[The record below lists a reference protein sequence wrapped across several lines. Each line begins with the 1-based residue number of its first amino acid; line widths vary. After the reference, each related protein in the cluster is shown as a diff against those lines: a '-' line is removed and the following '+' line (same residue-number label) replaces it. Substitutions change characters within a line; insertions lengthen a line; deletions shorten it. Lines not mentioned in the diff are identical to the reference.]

1 MGDRR
6 TGRQIISPS
15 QQTRAG
21 RAIPATFAMNN
32 FNIMGRVVEV
42 IPRLNN
48 KCPWL
53 VVIETELGRNKT
65 TRVPVKVFRNEQPP
79 VGWIAV
85 ISGVLDSREW
95 QGRRY
100 LQLVVKSHNF
110 LPPPAQVQP
119 QPYRQPPPRYSE
131 ADQPPRRSNPPPQ
144 MPPEHYPPEDDDI
157 PF

>member
-1 MGDRR
+1 
-6 TGRQIISPS
+6 
-15 QQTRAG
+15 
-21 RAIPATFAMNN
+21 MNN

-65 TRVPVKVFRNEQPP
+65 MRVPVKVFRNEQPP

-85 ISGVLDSREW
+85 ISGTLGIWDGSGTPYPQLEVKSRE
-95 QGRRY
+95 
-100 LQLVVKSHNF
+100 F
-110 LPPPAQVQP
+110 LPPPAPAQVQP

-131 ADQPPRRSNPPPQ
+131 ADQPPRRSNPPP
-144 MPPEHYPPEDDDI
+144 MPPVNQPPMPPVNQTPEDDDI

>member
-1 MGDRR
+1 
-6 TGRQIISPS
+6 
-15 QQTRAG
+15 
-21 RAIPATFAMNN
+21 MNN

-85 ISGVLDSREW
+85 ISGTLGIWDGSGTPYPQLEVKLRE
-95 QGRRY
+95 
-100 LQLVVKSHNF
+100 F
-110 LPPPAQVQP
+110 LPPPAPAQP
-119 QPYRQPPPRYSE
+119 PPYRQPPPRYSE
-131 ADQPPRRSNPPPQ
+131 ADQPPRRSNPPPP

>member
-1 MGDRR
+1 
-6 TGRQIISPS
+6 
-15 QQTRAG
+15 
-21 RAIPATFAMNN
+21 MNN

-65 TRVPVKVFRNEQPP
+65 MRVPVKVFRNEQPP

-85 ISGVLDSREW
+85 ISGTLGIWDGSGTPYPQLEVKSRE
-95 QGRRY
+95 
-100 LQLVVKSHNF
+100 F
-110 LPPPAQVQP
+110 LPPPAPAQP
-119 QPYRQPPPRYSE
+119 PQYRQPPPRYSE
-131 ADQPPRRSNPPPQ
+131 ADQPPRRSNPPPP
-144 MPPEHYPPEDDDI
+144 MPPVNYPPEDDDI

>member
-1 MGDRR
+1 
-6 TGRQIISPS
+6 
-15 QQTRAG
+15 
-21 RAIPATFAMNN
+21 MNN

-85 ISGVLDSREW
+85 ISGTLGIWDGS
-95 QGRRY
+95 GTPY
-100 LQLVVKSHNF
+100 PQLEVKLRKF
-110 LPPPAQVQP
+110 LPPPAPAQP
-119 QPYRQPPPRYSE
+119 PPYRQPPPRYSE
-131 ADQPPRRSNPPPQ
+131 ADQPPRRNNPPPP